1 MLAERAVML
10 VKKVTY
16 FGVFGF
22 LSSSCIRKGVI
33 LIFLVPQ
40 EISLRFCS
48 KTSVADVSVGF
59 QAIQM
64 GTNMVSPY
72 KSL

>member
-10 VKKVTY
+10 VKKVTC
-16 FGVFGF
+16 FGEFGF
-22 LSSSCIRKGVI
+22 LSSSCIRKSII
-33 LIFLVPQ
+33 LIFLVPR

-48 KTSVADVSVGF
+48 KMSVADVSVGF